1 MNAIFPDY
9 LHLQHSEVE
18 FCRVFIN
25 PGYSNLQPCEVVK
38 KCSAIPCP
46 LCFYPYPYDFFQAS
60 ELFFFGCLMVADM
73 ALLGFLSRRFTYVK
87 IEDTLEGDTD
97 ENSEASGNNN
107 ANNIPLEEKK
117 QSKDD

>member
-1 MNAIFPDY
+1 MCMYMNI
-9 LHLQHSEVE
+9 
-18 FCRVFIN
+18 
-25 PGYSNLQPCEVVK
+25 
-38 KCSAIPCP
+38 
-46 LCFYPYPYDFFQAS
+46 YPYYFFQAS

-97 ENSEASGNNN
+97 ETSEASGNNN